1 MKILGHRGINQ
12 PENVDM
18 PYQNT
23 TDAINYAFNFGADGV
38 ELDVFLSSDEK
49 CFVIHDN
56 DISKH
61 KAGQGLITELNSFEI
76 EKKLVDAK
84 YKIPKLSE
92 ILSLAKEKNKI
103 LNIEIKQEGIQD
115 FVIKEVLDSKIKL
128 ENIIISS
135 FNHHNLFAA
144 REANKEIK
152 IGILFGQ
159 ETKKISQYQQHLLE
173 ISTRLAPSCFMMEKT
188 LPYISILESKIDK
201 YFWTIK
207 KEDLQNYNVQGLMM
221 YEGVSF
227 ITDYPQEFIEY
238 IKPLQD
244 IGKN

>member
-12 PENVDM
+12 PENPNL

-23 TDAINYAFNFGADGV
+23 LEAISYAFNVGADGI
-38 ELDVFLSSDEK
+38 ELDVFLSKDEK

-61 KAGQGLITELNSFEI
+61 KAGQGIITELNSLEI
-76 EKKLVDAK
+76 EEKRIDRK

-92 ILSLAKEKNKI
+92 ILSLAKEKDKI
-103 LNIEIKQEGIQD
+103 VNIEIKQEGIQD
-115 FVIKEVLDSKIKL
+115 FVIKEVLDSKINL

-135 FNHHNLFAA
+135 FNHHDLFAA
-144 REANKEIK
+144 REKNKEIK
-152 IGILFGQ
+152 IGILFGK
-159 ETKKISQYQQHLLE
+159 ETKKTSQYQQHLLE
-173 ISTRLAPSCFMMEKT
+173 LATRLAPSCFMMEKT

-207 KEDLQNYNVQGLMM
+207 KEDIQNYNVQGLMM
-221 YEGVSF
+221 YENINF
-227 ITDYPQEFIEY
+227 ITDYPEELIGY
-238 IKPLQD
+238 IKSPQKR
-244 IGKN
+244 G